1 MKKMKKGIGLLLTIV
16 ALVLTTTQCSK
27 DYLNLEP
34 KSELSASVAY
44 KTATDAESA
53 LVGVYNCLSDGHQNW
68 LRMCLVDNFDDNV
81 YAGGDDPSLFRIR
94 AFQLSASNDDY
105 IIDFWSACYVMI
117 NRANVVLK
125 YVPLIEDS
133 KLDVKVDGGNT
144 RRDQILGEATYLRA
158 MKYFDLVRMFSGVP
172 MPLVPTEST
181 DLESVNLARTDAA
194 GVYAQII
201 KDLEYCVTVLPDSYS
216 DETQTRGRATKG
228 AANAMLAQIYA
239 TQKPADWTKVKKYCD
254 DVISN
259 TGVYSLLPN
268 FDELFDG
275 AHYNNTESIIE
286 IQFQAPN
293 VTAWQYHLLLPTSIT
308 GDNWRKFMTPTLDLV
323 GTMRADGDSV
333 RLHSSIIFESSDW
346 IDEYWGNNVPFIYKW
361 RHDNGWASEDHWY
374 IQRLPET
381 ILLRAEA
388 ETQLGN
394 IPAAL
399 SDLKTI
405 RDRVGL
411 PDKTAELSGKSADE
425 VENAILQE
433 RRVELAFEGFRWM
446 DLKRT
451 GKAVSTLTKLGYTLD
466 EHLLLLP
473 IPLTERNVN
482 PKLTQNPGY

>member
-1 MKKMKKGIGLLLTIV
+1 MKKRISLILTIV
-16 ALVLTTTQCSK
+16 VLIFTTTQCSK
-27 DYLNLEP
+27 DFLNLEP

-44 KTATDAESA
+44 QTATDAESA
-53 LVGVYNCLSDGHQNW
+53 LVGAYSCLADGHQNW

-125 YVPLIEDS
+125 YVPLITDP
-133 KLDVKVDGGNT
+133 KLDVKVDGQNT

-158 MKYFDLVRMFSGVP
+158 MKYFDLVRMFSDVP
-172 MPLVPTEST
+172 LSLLPTEST
-181 DLESVNLARTDAA
+181 DLATVNLPRTPSAEI
-194 GVYAQII
+194 YAQLI
-201 KDLEYCVTVLPDSYS
+201 KDLEYCVSVLPDSYS

-239 TQKPADWTKVKKYCD
+239 TQKPADWSKVKKYCD
-254 DVISN
+254 DVISH
-259 TGVYSLLPN
+259 TEVYSLLPN
-268 FDELFDG
+268 FENLFDG
-275 AHYNNTESIIE
+275 SHYNNKESIIE

-323 GTMRADGDSV
+323 KTMRTEGDSV
-333 RLHSSIIFESSDW
+333 RLHSSIIFEVSDW
-346 IDEYWGNNVPFIYKW
+346 TDEYWGNNVPFIYKW
-361 RHDNGWASEDHWY
+361 KHDNGWASEDHWY
-374 IQRLPET
+374 IQRLSET
-381 ILLRAEA
+381 ILLKAEA
-388 ETQLGN
+388 EAKLGD

-399 SDLKTI
+399 ADLKKV
-405 RDRVGL
+405 RDRVNL

-425 VENAILQE
+425 VEDAILAE

-473 IPLTERNVN
+473 IPLTERNIN
-482 PKLTQNPGY
+482 PNLTQNPGY